1 MPEAKDVGTYI
12 AGLTYDP
19 RVVLSVVTD
28 GNTAALP
35 VKNRKDVSNGVIICT
50 STKHTLSK
58 NLDEVAILSPTAG
71 VIFPGGLLLADQNMM
86 DGRATPISLPQ
97 NPVTLSIDLPGLTKS
112 SQKVVPSNSAVLDFK
127 NSILEEWNKSASS
140 QGYVNAARSI
150 LQVTKSF
157 TSQQVALD
165 LGFNAKWASGSAS
178 SQLGVASSSEKSVLV
193 AYFKQVFYTI
203 TMDTPGTP
211 SSVFQDS
218 VTAAQAQAVF
228 SKDHPP
234 AYVRSVD
241 YGRILLV
248 KMEYSNVDTTVKLKA
263 AFDYA
268 TGSNSAGGTTD
279 STIKTIVKNS
289 NFQVLAIGGG
299 AQGPVQMFTGDSDA
313 ALKGLADYIK
323 GGAGYKRDNPGLPV
337 AYTVV
342 FLKDNQ
348 FARIGSTT
356 DYTEVECVRYNMGFV
371 KFDTYCGYV
380 VKFDVSWIEPDS
392 KGNYTVQKSWAS
404 GEQTSGYGYTLQL
417 PGDARSVHLH
427 AEAATGLVWSPWG
440 EIFNLMID
448 GPDNKTYKATGTT
461 LNRTYEVSGP

>member
-1 MPEAKDVGTYI
+1 MAKAEVGTYI
-12 AGLTYDP
+12 ASLAYDP
-19 RVVLSVVTD
+19 RVVLSVVND
-28 GNTAALP
+28 GETSALP
-35 VKNRKDVSNGVIICT
+35 VKNRQNVSNGVIICT

-58 NLDEVAILSPTAG
+58 NLDEVAILSPSAG

-86 DGRATPISLPQ
+86 DGRATPISLHQ
-97 NPVTLSIDLPGLTKS
+97 NTVTLSIDLPGLRQS
-112 SQKVVPSNSAVLDFK
+112 SRQVIPSNSSVLDFR
-127 NSILEEWNKSASS
+127 NSILEEWNKTASS
-140 QGYVNAARSI
+140 EGYVNAARSI

-178 SQLGVASSSEKSVLV
+178 AQLGVASSTEKSVLI
-193 AYFKQVFYTI
+193 AYYKQVFYTI
-203 TMDTPGTP
+203 TMDTPPTP
-211 SSVFQDS
+211 ASVFHDD
-218 VTAAQAQAVF
+218 VTREQAQAAF
-228 SKDHPP
+228 SNAHPP

-248 KMEYSNVDTTVKLKA
+248 KMEYANVDTTVKLKA

-268 TGSNSAGGTTD
+268 TGSTSVGGKTD
-279 STIKTIVKNS
+279 SSITNIVKNS

-299 AQGPVQMFTGDSDA
+299 AQAPVQMFTGDSDV

-323 GGAGYKRDNPGLPV
+323 NGAGYRRDNPGLPV

-348 FARIGSTT
+348 FARIGNTT

-371 KFDTYCGYV
+371 KFDSYCGYV
-380 VKFDVSWIEPDS
+380 MRFSVSWIEPDA
-392 KGNYTVQKSWAS
+392 KGDYTVNKSWGS
-404 GEQTSGYGYTLQL
+404 GSQTSGYSYTLQL
-417 PGDARSVHLH
+417 PGDARSVHLY
-427 AEAATGLVWSPWG
+427 AEADTGLVWSPTG

-448 GPDNKTYKATGTT
+448 GPNNKTYKATGTT